1 MYKIKIG
8 EVLKCF
14 MFEGLSNYQSIILD
28 YSIILEYSS
37 TPVINELID
46 LIDENGIDVY
56 VSDTFKLLHY
66 CSVEQQ
72 VPKDRNAQNIMRSLM
87 QSLLRKEKLH
97 LVHTCNTEEF
107 ISKVNDLPEACIL
120 TTLKSIF
127 AKRLYEKAPRFN
139 GDVAVISTKDGLMK
153 FSSIEQMISDYP
165 LPNISKL
172 ANNNTFLESG
182 ASANIGD
189 AVTANTG
196 EKFTLEKR
204 LSGGA
209 EGMVFLT
216 DNPKLVAKIYHK
228 GVITPLRWAKLQK
241 LASLGITSPEYCIP
255 QHLLF
260 FHGAPV
266 GYTMAIGKG
275 TTLSNVFD
283 GPDAI
288 IEKYPYW
295 TRKDVVDTLY
305 SLIGKYLYLQMHN
318 VIAGD
323 IQLKNALIYSSTCQY
338 LIDMD
343 SVQVAVY
350 PCPVGTEDFTDPR
363 LWGRDF
369 SCFLRKLKDEDY
381 SIAMLV
387 FSILFCGLH
396 PYATRNGAET
406 LREEILSRNFP
417 YTLDNSDTEHIPLGG
432 YDHIWEYLP
441 ERLRIMLFNTFR
453 EGKSYEAVE
462 WREAVQEYKN
472 ELEKFSYDDPEAYKL
487 FPKEN
492 YIQHSVNIA
501 EGREKYEKKKALDL
515 KRSEP
520 RPVIEKK
527 VFDNA
532 PSGRYVSSS
541 VGGGAFKPLRP
552 EGSDT
557 EEQKPEEKRTVP
569 SIQPVNT
576 IDKSSNG
583 ESSKKN
589 KKFFGLF

>member
-1 MYKIKIG
+1 
-8 EVLKCF
+8 
-14 MFEGLSNYQSIILD
+14 MFEGLSNYLSIVLD
-28 YSIILEYSS
+28 YSVILEYSS
-37 TPVINELID
+37 TPVINELIE
-46 LIDENGIDVY
+46 LIDEKGIDVY

-66 CSVEQQ
+66 CTVEQQ
-72 VPKDRNAQNIMRSLM
+72 VPKDRNAQSIMRSLM
-87 QSLLRKEKLH
+87 QSLLRTERLH
-97 LVHTCNTEEF
+97 LVHTCNTEDF
-107 ISKVNDLPEACIL
+107 IAKVNDLSEACIL
-120 TTLKSIF
+120 TTLRSIF

-139 GDVAVISTKDGLMK
+139 GHVALISTKDGLK
-153 FSSIEQMISDYP
+153 VFSSIEQMISDYP
-165 LPNISKL
+165 LPEISKL
-172 ANNNTFLESG
+172 ANNNTFLDAG
-182 ASANIGD
+182 AGANIGD
-189 AVTANTG
+189 VVTTSNN

-266 GYTMAIGKG
+266 GYTMALGKG
-275 TTLSNVFD
+275 TTLCNVFD
-283 GPDAI
+283 GPDAM

-305 SLIGKYLYLQMHN
+305 SLIGKYLYLHMHN
-318 VIAGD
+318 IISGD

-343 SVQVAVY
+343 SVQVAIY

-406 LREEILSRNFP
+406 LREEILNRNFP

-432 YDHIWEYLP
+432 YQHIWEYLP
-441 ERLRIMLFNTFR
+441 ERLRIMLYNTFR

-462 WREAVQEYKN
+462 WRAAVQEYKN
-472 ELEKFSYDDPEAYKL
+472 ELDRFAYDDVEAYKL
-487 FPKEN
+487 FPCEN
-492 YIQHSVNIA
+492 YIQASVNIQ
-501 EGREKYEKKKALDL
+501 EGRIKYEQKKALDQ

-520 RPVIEKK
+520 RPVVEKK
-527 VFDNA
+527 IFANA

-541 VGGGAFKPLRP
+541 VGGNSAFRPMKFDDSQEENKPAP
-552 EGSDT
+552 ETSAQPSSPNPAF
-557 EEQKPEEKRTVP
+557 EEP
-569 SIQPVNT
+569 
-576 IDKSSNG
+576 
-583 ESSKKN
+583 KKN